1 MDTVTDPVHAKDL
14 GSTLAGG
21 GAAMWLLTTVKWEAI
36 PYGECV
42 KLAMVPLLLVA
53 GYFMYRSK

>member
-1 MDTVTDPVHAKDL
+1 MDPTHAKDL

-21 GAAMWLLTTVKWEAI
+21 GAAMWLLTTVKWEII

-42 KLAMVPLLLVA
+42 KLATVALLLLA
-53 GYFMYRSK
+53 GYVMYKAK